1 MYVCAIWIA
10 ALVLGLV
17 LGAAPASCA
26 DAAPA
31 EALHA
36 HGWARRAVSEADT
49 PVRVFLGVALN
60 TTRIEQEI
68 AVVSDPCSDR
78 YAQYLDANATLQ
90 LLARTPSHAHVER
103 WLAERAVPYEAAH
116 GLYALDLDAAR
127 ASQLFRTTYH
137 TYEHR
142 DGRRAVHAPAHEVP
156 AELRGHAE
164 VFGPG
169 VGRGRAQGRRGAGA
183 VAAAPAPRAVARR
196 DGASTTAYDCEA
208 PVYPSCMRRI
218 YATGNYTVQAAA
230 ASRVGL
236 AGFVHE
242 APDAADL
249 RAYAEHYRPD
259 AANATFAT
267 VFTSQ
272 RANDTYRHAASAR
285 RIEANLDVQMAVSQA
300 FPLPVTYY
308 YTSGTAPHRAAG
320 GESGADNEPF
330 LQLFAYLLTLPDAE
344 LPGVLSLSY
353 ADPEATVPKA
363 YARRVCMYA
372 ALLGLRGVT
381 LVVGSSDEGVGPENA
396 AHCPTGGG
404 DTTQFVP
411 WFPST
416 CPYVTSVGGT
426 ATPPSETVADRANA
440 GFATG
445 SGFSNYFAQ
454 PAWQRAVVQRY
465 VNDSVAPAFRTHF
478 WAEGRAYP
486 DVSAVAANVA
496 TWMHNASAQTSG
508 TSASAP
514 IFAATVALLND
525 VRLAANQTRL
535 GFLNPLLYMR
545 LAGVPGAF
553 HDVQQGSNPGCGTAG
568 FNATPGW
575 DAASGFGSPHFG
587 VLRRAVLAGCAAA

>member
-1 MYVCAIWIA
+1 MYVCAIWTA

-17 LGAAPASCA
+17 LGHAPAARA
-26 DAAPA
+26 DEAAA
-31 EALHA
+31 EALQA
-36 HGWARRAVSEADT
+36 HGWARRAVSEADAR
-49 PVRVFLGVALN
+49 VRVFLGVPLN

-68 AVVSDPCSDR
+68 AAVSDPCSDR

-90 LLARTPSHAHVER
+90 LLAPAARHTHVER

-127 ASQLFRTTYH
+127 ASELFGTTYH

-142 DGRRAVHAPAHEVP
+142 DGRRAVHALAHDVP

-169 VGRGRAQGRRGAGA
+169 IGARRRGAP
-183 VAAAPAPRAVARR
+183 AAAPASAPRAVARR
-196 DGASTTAYDCEA
+196 NEAAATAYDCEM
-208 PVYPSCMRRI
+208 PVYPSCMRRV
-218 YATGNYTVQAAA
+218 YATGNYTVQVPAAN
-230 ASRVGL
+230 RLGV
-236 AGFVHE
+236 AGFAHE
-242 APDAADL
+242 VPDAADL
-249 RAYAEHYRPD
+249 RAYLQHYRPD

-267 VFTSQ
+267 AFASQ
-272 RANDTYRHAASAR
+272 HANDTYRDLASAGR
-285 RIEANLDVQMAVSQA
+285 MEANLDVQMAVSQA
-300 FPLPVTYY
+300 FPIPVTYY
-308 YTSGTAPHRAAG
+308 YTSGHAPHRAAWD
-320 GESGADNEPF
+320 ESGKGNEPF
-330 LQLFAYLLTLPDAE
+330 LRLFAYLLTLPDAE
-344 LPGVLSLSY
+344 LPRVLSLSY
-353 ADPEATVPKA
+353 ADVEATVPKA

-381 LVVGSSDEGVGPENA
+381 IVAGSGDEGVGPASA

-404 DTTQFVP
+404 ATTQFVP

-426 ATPPSETVADRANA
+426 ATPPTETVADRVRD
-440 GFATG
+440 GFSTG

-454 PAWQRAVVQRY
+454 PAWQQSVVQRY

-478 WAEGRAYP
+478 WADGRAYP
-486 DVSAVAANVA
+486 DVAVVATSLA
-496 TWMHNASAQTSG
+496 TWMHNATVQTSG

-525 VRLAANQTRL
+525 VRLAANQTYL
-535 GFLNPLLYMR
+535 GFLNPLLYTR
-545 LAGVPGAF
+545 LAQEPGAF
-553 HDVQQGSNPGCGTAG
+553 YDVQHGSNSGCGTAG

-575 DAASGFGSPHFG
+575 DAASGFGSPRFG
-587 VLRRAVLAGCAAA
+587 ALQRAVLAGCAA